1 MLFAGTASA
10 SSPTP
15 VPVNVHVKQS
25 DSSPLAGADIHYKCG
40 SSTLDFGTTDT
51 SGNVTGNLPDGS
63 SCTLTAIYRNSSSA
77 QTVTIT
83 DPTNLE
89 FQTSAVTV
97 SLSDHSGGA
106 LAGGTVAFQ
115 PSTGGSTIYL
125 NPVGSTTD
133 GTGSVV
139 GQLFD
144 GTYNFRMQYNAGTEW
159 RNNVS
164 VGGATTVPF
173 QTGLLSVVYSNQLAF
188 GGPTGDSAFFTKS
201 GTELLPGTYNFHARG
216 VGYPVG
222 SHAAGSGCQPITIDA
237 PAAGTTATKSIVAAQ
252 IKDSQGAPLAGA
264 TASYYAGGWASLGT
278 TDSTGSVC
286 QAINGNWGNVY
297 VAMTYQ
303 GTRQQIGPQNVTTN
317 SVFSF
322 QTTDVAVQ
330 LQDADGNP
338 LDTGNVSYYAGGWHT
353 VGDTSGGQV
362 NVEMLPG
369 SYSFAMTYN
378 HTREQR
384 NGVAISGPTTNVTF
398 QTGRLTA
405 HFSESFDWL
414 NSEFYPFSQPTMEF
428 LPGNINLDFQ
438 GCYVPLTITAGD
450 HLVKSGI
457 LVKLSD
463 SSGHPL
469 AGGVASAY
477 VHGWHLVGTTTASG
491 KTCAAFDGTL
501 GNTAVAVV
509 YKGSRQQISQNEP
522 TNSVYN
528 FQTANVVVQLRNSSD
543 ALSDT
548 GTASYYAGGWHPIG
562 TTSGGTVSVQLLPGS
577 YSFAMTFN
585 GTREQFNGVAIS
597 GTSTDVVFQ
606 TTDAVVQLKDSA
618 GDLITGPVAGIASYY
633 ASGWHAIGT
642 TGNTGQV
649 DVQMLPGSYSF
660 AMTFNGTREQ
670 FNGVAISG
678 TSTDVVFQTT
688 DAVVQLKDSA
698 GDLIT
703 GPAAGAASYY
713 ASGWHAIGTTGNTGQ
728 VDVQMLPGSYSFA
741 MTFNGTREQFNHVAI
756 SGPSTDVIFQT
767 TDVVV
772 KLEDSAGA
780 PLDTGT
786 ASYYAGGWH
795 PIGTTTS
802 GQVDVQMLPGSYS
815 FAMTVNG
822 TREQF
827 NHVATSGT
835 PVTFQTGEVDS
846 ATATNYYAS
855 GWKPFTSG
863 VQLLPGSY
871 TFRFSSGPNAIETI
885 HAGQVNTIP

>member
-1 MLFAGTASA
+1 M
-10 SSPTP
+10 
-15 VPVNVHVKQS
+15 
-25 DSSPLAGADIHYKCG
+25 
-40 SSTLDFGTTDT
+40 
-51 SGNVTGNLPDGS
+51 
-63 SCTLTAIYRNSSSA
+63 
-77 QTVTIT
+77 
-83 DPTNLE
+83 
-89 FQTSAVTV
+89 
-97 SLSDHSGGA
+97 
-106 LAGGTVAFQ
+106 
-115 PSTGGSTIYL
+115 
-125 NPVGSTTD
+125 
-133 GTGSVV
+133 
-139 GQLFD
+139 
-144 GTYNFRMQYNAGTEW
+144 
-159 RNNVS
+159 
-164 VGGATTVPF
+164 
-173 QTGLLSVVYSNQLAF
+173 YSNQLSF
-188 GGPTGDSAFFTKS
+188 GGTTGDSAFFTKS

-222 SHAAGSGCQPITIDA
+222 SHAAGSGCEPITIDA

-286 QAINGNWGNVY
+286 QAIDGNWGNVY

-384 NGVAISGPTTNVTF
+384 DGVAISGPTTNVTF

-414 NSEFYPFSQPTMEF
+414 NSQFYPFSQPTMEF
-428 LPGNINLDFQ
+428 LPGNINLDFE

-463 SSGHPL
+463 SAGHPL

-477 VHGWHLVGTTTASG
+477 VHGWQLVGTTNASG
-491 KTCAAFDGTL
+491 KACAAFDGTL

-509 YKGSRQQISQNEP
+509 YNGSRQQISQNEP

-528 FQTANVVVQLRNSSD
+528 FQTANVVVQLKNSSD
-543 ALSDT
+543 ALIDT
-548 GTASYYAGGWHPIG
+548 GNASYYAGGWHTIG
-562 TTSGGTVSVQLLPGS
+562 NTSGGTVSVQLLPGS

-597 GTSTDVVFQ
+597 GPSTDVVFQ
-606 TTDAVVQLKDSA
+606 TADAVVKLEDSSGYA
-618 GDLITGPVAGIASYY
+618 ADDTGTASYY
-633 ASGWHAIGT
+633 AGGWHLIGAT
-642 TGNTGQV
+642 SGGQV

-678 TSTDVVFQTT
+678 PSTDVVFQTT
-688 DAVVQLKDSA
+688 NVVVKLEDS
-698 GDLIT
+698 T
-703 GPAAGAASYY
+703 GTPLDTGTASYY
-713 ASGWHAIGTTGNTGQ
+713 AGGWHLIGATSGGQ

-741 MTFNGTREQFNHVAI
+741 MTINGTRGQLNGQSV
-756 SGPSTDVIFQT
+756 S
-767 TDVVV
+767 
-772 KLEDSAGA
+772 
-780 PLDTGT
+780 
-786 ASYYAGGWH
+786 
-795 PIGTTTS
+795 GTTST
-802 GQVDVQMLPGSYS
+802 
-815 FAMTVNG
+815 
-822 TREQF
+822 
-827 NHVATSGT
+827 
-835 PVTFQTGEVDS
+835 VTFQTGEVDS

-871 TFRFSSGPNAIETI
+871 TFSFTSGPNLIETI
-885 HAGQVNTIP
+885 LAGQVNTIP